1 MSGRHDSGDGADEST
16 DGGADG
22 GTDGGAGNGVDYSAD
37 ELDMQSLVTCGGY
50 HPSLPL
56 GDAPG
61 ELHDEEGKFSA
72 LNALDA
78 SGSVPAWPETLY
90 DLLDIDDE
98 DSSGPIHERTT
109 TVFEMERGHA
119 SVLQEFRLRP
129 GRWLLWVEL
138 DNITCATCGE
148 SDGRYLQ
155 FAFLERARG
164 VIGECADNAMLDEC
178 CKYTSEQV
186 DALHALGWIDPIEGT
201 TPNLHRFATT
211 DDEVAALAVLTMR
224 TLCEVFGLGPEVQ
237 VRTMF
242 QERILGERSA

>member
-1 MSGRHDSGDGADEST
+1 MNGHTGDGS
-16 DGGADG
+16 DGSG
-22 GTDGGAGNGVDYSAD
+22 GNDPSEEFDLGTFITCAGYGT
-37 ELDMQSLVTCGGY
+37 Q
-50 HPSLPL
+50 
-56 GDAPG
+56 
-61 ELHDEEGKFSA
+61 
-72 LNALDA
+72 
-78 SGSVPAWPETLY
+78 SGSDFWDPDEVFDWSAISGTAAAVGAITSLY

-155 FAFLERARG
+155 FAFLERAGG

-178 CKYTSEQV
+178 CKYTSEQI

-224 TLCEVFGLGPEVQ
+224 TLCEVFELGPEAR